1 MNNLNQQYANTSSP
15 PTTSDYGE
23 FLHLVGPE
31 EFLPPVSKWATLGG
45 VVLLAGFAGA
55 ITLAG
60 ILKYKVTIKA
70 PATIRPAGEL
80 RIVQPATEG
89 TVKSIE
95 VKENQ
100 LVEVGE
106 VIAYLDNSRLQ
117 TQKKQLQTNLEQ
129 NQRQLAQID
138 AQLSS
143 LDEQIAAERTRIDR
157 TIISAQAELE
167 RTQRDYRDR
176 KIISIAEV
184 QEAEAALEL
193 AQEELARY
201 QRLANTGAIAQL
213 QIKEREASVKTAQA
227 RLEQVQAAL
236 NPSQAPI
243 TVAEEQIAR
252 EKAAGEAG
260 LATLRREREALT
272 QRRIELQNQ
281 LERDGQELLQ
291 IETDLGR
298 SIITAPTDGTIFQLN
313 LRNPGQF
320 ISPTDVIAQIAPS
333 NTSMVIK
340 SPVPTQERDKIAVGQ
355 DVDIRIDACPYP
367 NFGTLGGAV
376 KEISADAIT
385 SQTNG
390 TNSAANAAIYEVTIE
405 PNSLSLVQGDRKCSI
420 KAGMG
425 GRADIISKQETVL
438 TYILRKARLLTD
450 L

>member
-1 MNNLNQQYANTSSP
+1 MNNLHPEFAQTSRP
-15 PTTSDYGE
+15 PSTSDSAE
-23 FLHLVGPE
+23 FLHLVEPE
-31 EFLPPVSKWATLGG
+31 EFLPPISKWTTLGG
-45 VVLLAGFAGA
+45 LVLLAGFTAA

-70 PATIRPAGEL
+70 PATIRPVGEL
-80 RIVQPATEG
+80 RVVQPATEG
-89 TVKSIE
+89 TVQSIE
-95 VKENQ
+95 VKENE

-106 VIAYLDNSRLQ
+106 VIAYLDDSRLQ
-117 TQKKQLQTNLEQ
+117 TQKKQLQTNIEQ
-129 NQRQLAQID
+129 NQRQLGQID
-138 AQLSS
+138 AQLRS
-143 LDEQIAAERTRIDR
+143 LDEQIIAERERANR
-157 TIISAQAELE
+157 TISSAQAELE
-167 RTQRDYRDR
+167 RTQRDYQDR
-176 KIISIAEV
+176 QIITTAEV
-184 QEAEAALEL
+184 KEAEAALEL

-227 RLEQVQAAL
+227 RLEQVKASL

-243 TVAEEQIAR
+243 TVAQEQIAR
-252 EKAAGEAG
+252 EKAVGEAG
-260 LATLRREREALT
+260 AATLRREREALT

-298 SIITAPTDGTIFQLN
+298 RVITAPIKGTIFQLN

-320 ISPTDVIAQIAPS
+320 ISPTDTVAQIAPS

-340 SPVPTQERDKIAVGQ
+340 SLVPTQERDKIAVGQ

-367 NFGTLGGAV
+367 NFGTMEGTV

-390 TNSAANAAIYEVTIE
+390 TNSAANAAVYEITIE
-405 PNSLSLVQGDRKCSI
+405 PNSLVLAQGERECSI

-425 GRADIISKQETVL
+425 GRADIISNKETVL